1 MFRLTPRLLLA
12 TGLCLAL
19 FSPLFA
25 SPQSVAELQN
35 QMQEIQNSPM
45 PEEQKQ
51 QVREQ
56 LMKQMQEARQ
66 RERGGRGRPEN
77 KEPNKEEEKKD
88 EGNKEGKDKTESVAP
103 KTVKRGDTPKEPA
116 DPKELEARP
125 TNGKLILN
133 FHGQPWPAMI
143 DWYSRVTNRQIEWQ
157 ELPGD
162 FVNLRT
168 QNAMTLEETGDL
180 LNRLLLARGFTMLDD
195 GEFIQVMKTEG
206 INPAFVPRV
215 QPRQLATLP
224 SHSFVRTSFLLQ
236 RFKAEDIVKELEAMK
251 SQHGTLT
258 PMTAANRI
266 EAMDMVLNLRDIY
279 TAIDQEQSSGHHKPR
294 EFVVRF
300 VRAELIKEKL
310 GEMLGIAKEQTG
322 PMSPQQMQEMMQRR
336 QQEQQR
342 RQQQQQQNGGA
353 QPEKTEEN
361 ISIIVNDVNNSLIV
375 KAPPH
380 RMMDIADAIELL
392 DVRPDSNTLD
402 IKAYTLATRSPQEL
416 ADLLSESGALSPT
429 AIVRVDKNTKTLLVS
444 GSQFDHFRIGELIK
458 SIDGNARRFESI
470 QLRRY
475 PAAQVAATIEQM
487 MGKPKEDNNR
497 RRRYWWDDNQDDEDE
512 SDKFQVT
519 ADVENNRLILK
530 CNDSEFNMV
539 MELLTQMGEV
549 LTRSNF
555 AVNEVVLDDVD
566 VSEDELLMRV
576 KRAFEAVAPN
586 SVVLPPA
593 AEESVDESD
602 AVEEE
607 NSTPVEEGESQE
619 ALDLGR
625 TTNIQFQLP
634 FKTVF
639 TQLKVADADN
649 IPANAGVAN
658 ATRNNADGRED
669 ASKAPPVVI
678 ERNAQGKLVIRSSD
692 PKALE
697 LFEEMVR
704 QMAPKSEDWVSF
716 KTKHVTALWMRLQL
730 EDFFEDDDGDE
741 NPFGFLF
748 WGFDD
753 PDDDNTPPGLGEER
767 KMRFIDDGEST
778 LVVRNASPKQLA
790 TIKRLIAL
798 YDVAE
803 PPNENSA
810 RYKKIIQIKY
820 SRARVIETAL
830 KEAFRDLLSSNDKA
844 FAEQNRG
851 EGERGGGNR
860 RFGFG
865 LGFGSSESESGL
877 GTGSNFKGRL
887 SFGVDEST
895 NILIITAQGRSLL
908 ELVVEMVEELDTAA
922 VPTDDTRVVAL
933 PQGLS
938 SEAVK
943 ETLRTMF
950 GPEAVTQRPNGQPEG
965 EGGEQPG
972 PNNGGRGG
980 PRGPGP
986 NGGGG
991 PR

>member
-1 MFRLTPRLLLA
+1 MFRSTPRLLMA

-19 FSPLFA
+19 FAPA
-25 SPQSVAELQN
+25 IAAPQSVADLQK

-51 QVREQ
+51 KIREQ
-56 LMKQMQEARQ
+56 LMKQMGEARK
-66 RERGGRGRPEN
+66 RERGGPNRPGGDN
-77 KEPNKEEEKKD
+77 EKKD
-88 EGNKEGKDKTESVAP
+88 EGKKDEGKKDGKDEKGDS
-103 KTVKRGDTPKEPA
+103 KTVKRGDKPKKPA

-143 DWYSRVTNRQIEWQ
+143 DWYSRVTNREIEWQ

-168 QNAMTLEETGDL
+168 QSAMTLQETGDL

-195 GEFIQVMKTEG
+195 GGFVQVMKTEG

-251 SQHGTLT
+251 SQHGKLT

-279 TAIDQEQSSGHHKPR
+279 TAIDQEQSSGNHKPR
-294 EFVVRF
+294 EFVVRY
-300 VRAELIKEKL
+300 VRAELIKEKI
-310 GEMLGIAKEQTG
+310 GEMLGIAKEPTG
-322 PMSPQQMQEMMQRR
+322 PMSPQQMQQMMQRR

-353 QPEKTEEN
+353 GPKKTEEK
-361 ISIIVNDVNNSLIV
+361 ISIIVNDVKNSLII

-416 ADLLSESGALSPT
+416 ADLLNESGALSPT

-444 GSQFDHFRIGELIK
+444 GSQFDHFKIGELIK

-497 RRRYWWDDNQDDEDE
+497 RRRYYWWDDNQDDEDE

-530 CNDSEFNMV
+530 CNDSEYNMV

-549 LTRSNF
+549 LTRSSF

-566 VSEDELLMRV
+566 ASEDELLMRV
-576 KRAFEAVAPN
+576 KQAFEAVAPN
-586 SVVLPPA
+586 SVVLPPP
-593 AEESVDESD
+593 AEESTDESD
-602 AVEEE
+602 ADDEE
-607 NSTPVEEGESQE
+607 STAPAESQE

-625 TTNIQFQLP
+625 TTSIEYQKP
-634 FKTVF
+634 FRTVF
-639 TQLKVADADN
+639 TQLQVADAN
-649 IPANAGVAN
+649 ANPANPGSSAPGRAGIAGQRN
-658 ATRNNADGRED
+658 APQ
-669 ASKAPPVVI
+669 APPVVI

-704 QMAPKSEDWVSF
+704 RMAPKSEDWVSF

-741 NPFGFLF
+741 NPFGFIF
-748 WGFDD
+748 WGYDD
-753 PDDDNTPPGLGEER
+753 RDDDDRTPGLGEER

-790 TIKRLIAL
+790 TIKRLIEL

-820 SRARVIETAL
+820 SKARVIETAL

-844 FAEQNRG
+844 FAEQNKG
-851 EGERGGGNR
+851 DGERGGGNR

-865 LGFGSSESESGL
+865 FGFGSSDNDSGL

-938 SEAVK
+938 SESVK

-986 NGGGG
+986 NGRGG